1 MSHPKHAR
9 TDHEILDV
17 IRHRWSPRAFD
28 PGRPVSR
35 SDLIRLFEAARWAPS
50 SRNEQ
55 PWRFVLA
62 DRHASPEAF
71 AAFAGTLKGKNPTW
85 ATSASA
91 LVLVAVRTT
100 LERDESENRSA
111 NYDTG
116 QAVGF
121 LTLQATA
128 MGLGIRQMAAFDRA
142 RAADVAQVPE
152 PFVPVVMMAVGYA
165 GRPDALQDAAH
176 REAEQQPRA
185 RRPVKD
191 FVYEGTW
198 GRSVDAT

>member
-9 TDHEILDV
+9 ADHEILDV

-28 PGRPVSR
+28 QNKAVNRA
-35 SDLIRLFEAARWAPS
+35 DLVRLFEAARWAPS

-55 PWRFVLA
+55 PWRFVFA

-71 AAFAGTLKGKNPTW
+71 AAFAETLKGKNPDW
-85 ATSASA
+85 ATSAA
-91 LVLVAVRTT
+91 VLVLVVVRTT

-128 MGLGIRQMAAFDRA
+128 MGLGVRQMAAFDRA
-142 RAADVAQVPE
+142 RAREVARVPE
-152 PFVPVVMMAVGYA
+152 PFTPVVMMAIGYP

-185 RRPVKD
+185 RRPVQD
-191 FVYEGTW
+191 FVFDGTW
-198 GRSVDAT
+198 DRPVDVP